1 MDYNRIN
8 MYNRLRDHFIP
19 SSLLDD
25 IFRSENDIKTLEK
38 AYDSLV
44 KDGLSEDHAAKE
56 IADLVFKETG
66 IDPDY
71 GFDEEE

>member
-1 MDYNRIN
+1 MDYKKIN
-8 MYNRLRDHFIP
+8 MYNRLRDHFVP
-19 SSLLDD
+19 SSVLDD
-25 IFRSENDIKTLEK
+25 IFRSKNDIKTLET

-44 KDGLSEDHAAKE
+44 KDGFSEDSAAKE

-71 GFDEEE
+71 GFGEEE

>member
-1 MDYNRIN
+1 

-25 IFRSENDIKTLEK
+25 IFRSENDIKTLEN

>member
-1 MDYNRIN
+1 MDYKKIN
-8 MYNRLRDHFIP
+8 IYNRLRDHFVP
-19 SSLLDD
+19 SSVLDD
-25 IFRSENDIKTLEK
+25 IFRSQNDIKTLET

-44 KDGLSEDHAAKE
+44 KDGFTEDSAAKE

-71 GFDEEE
+71 GFEEEE

>member
-1 MDYNRIN
+1 MDYKKIN
-8 MYNRLRDHFIP
+8 MYNRLRDYFVP
-19 SSLLDD
+19 SSVLDD
-25 IFRSENDIKTLEK
+25 IFRSQNDIKTLEA

-44 KDGLSEDHAAKE
+44 NDGFTEDSAAKE

-71 GFDEEE
+71 GFEEEE

>member
-1 MDYNRIN
+1 MDYKRIN

-19 SSLLDD
+19 SSVLDD
-25 IFRSENDIKTLEK
+25 IFRTENDIKTLEK
-38 AYDSLV
+38 AYDSLI

>member
-1 MDYNRIN
+1 MDYKRIN

-19 SSLLDD
+19 SSVLDD
-25 IFRSENDIKTLEK
+25 IFRTENDIKTLEK

-56 IADLVFKETG
+56 IADLVFEETG
-66 IDPDY
+66 INPDY

>member
-1 MDYNRIN
+1 MDYKRIN
-8 MYNRLRDHFIP
+8 MYNRLRDHFLP

>member
-1 MDYNRIN
+1 MDYKKIN
-8 MYNRLRDHFIP
+8 MYNRLRDYFVP
-19 SSLLDD
+19 SSILDD
-25 IFRSENDIKTLEK
+25 IFRSENDIKTLET
-38 AYDSLV
+38 AYNSLV
-44 KDGLSEDHAAKE
+44 KDGFSEDSAAKK

>member
-1 MDYNRIN
+1 MDYKKIN

-19 SSLLDD
+19 SSVLDD
-25 IFRSENDIKTLEK
+25 IFRNESDIKTLET

-44 KDGLSEDHAAKE
+44 EDGFSEDSAAKE

>member
-1 MDYNRIN
+1 

-19 SSLLDD
+19 SSVLDD
-25 IFRSENDIKTLEK
+25 IFRSENDIKTLEN

>member
-1 MDYNRIN
+1 MDYKKIN

-19 SSLLDD
+19 SSVLDD
-25 IFRSENDIKTLEK
+25 IFRTENDIKTLEK
-38 AYDSLV
+38 AYDSLI

-66 IDPDY
+66 IDPNY

>member
-1 MDYNRIN
+1 MDYKKIN
-8 MYNRLRDHFIP
+8 MYNRLRDHFVP
-19 SSLLDD
+19 SSILDE
-25 IFRSENDIKTLEK
+25 IFTSQSDIKTLET
-38 AYDSLV
+38 AYDSLIE
-44 KDGLSEDHAAKE
+44 DGLSEDNAAKE

>member
-1 MDYNRIN
+1 MDYKRIK

>member
-1 MDYNRIN
+1 VDYKKFNI
-8 MYNRLRDHFIP
+8 YNRLRDHFVP
-19 SSLLDD
+19 SFVLDD
-25 IFRSENDIKTLEK
+25 IFRNKNDIKTLEA
-38 AYDSLV
+38 AYNSLL
-44 KDGLSEDHAAKE
+44 KDGFSEDNAAKE

>member
-1 MDYNRIN
+1 

-66 IDPDY
+66 IDPNY